1 VSDDTRKTANARQ
14 RTPASA
20 TRKTPRGTAAR
31 RRPAAAPAALGPPS
45 LQQDMPPTARR
56 LLQAARRL
64 LERSGFR
71 ALSVQAIANEAGEN
85 KALIRYYFGDK
96 NGLLVALVDWLMYDY
111 LWEVW
116 QRLAQ
121 LSRGHD
127 GLDLL
132 MDGAAAGMLADST
145 SYRAYFDL
153 LPHVLRDPGMA
164 GQLSELLK
172 AYRDLNVRG
181 FWGDRG
187 DPPAVIEDLA
197 ALTVAMTDGLAIQM
211 LADPDKVDVPRAL
224 ALWKTFVEQTV
235 AGAERSALSQGGR
248 RREGRSEG

>member
-1 VSDDTRKTANARQ
+1 MSDDTRNASDAR
-14 RTPASA
+14 RRAPARA
-20 TRKTPRGTAAR
+20 ARKTPRGTLTR
-31 RRPAAAPAALGPPS
+31 SRPAASAAIGPPS
-45 LQQDMPPTARR
+45 LQPDMPPTARR
-56 LLQAARRL
+56 LLEAARRL
-64 LERSGFR
+64 LVRSGFR
-71 ALSVQAIANEAGEN
+71 ALSVQAIADEAGEN

-127 GLDLL
+127 ALDLL
-132 MDGAAAGMLADST
+132 IDGAAAGMLADST

-164 GQLSELLK
+164 RQLSDLLQ

-181 FWGDRG
+181 FWGDR
-187 DPPAVIEDLA
+187 DDVPPVIADLA
-197 ALTVAMTDGLAIQM
+197 RAHRRPGRRAR
-211 LADPDKVDVPRAL
+211 DPDARRPGQSRRPARARAL
-224 ALWKTFVEQTV
+224 EDVR
-235 AGAERSALSQGGR
+235 GADDPRG
-248 RREGRSEG
+248 

>member
-1 VSDDTRKTANARQ
+1 MDDDPQNDPGARGRDLANAA
-14 RTPASA
+14 P
-20 TRKTPRGTAAR
+20 KTSRGTARGTTAR
-31 RRPAAAPAALGPPS
+31 RRNADSPAAPGPPS
-45 LQQDMPPTARR
+45 LQPDMQPTARR
-56 LLQAARRL
+56 LLEAARRL

-71 ALSVQAIANEAGEN
+71 ALSVQAIADEAGEN

-111 LWEVW
+111 LWEAW
-116 QRLAQ
+116 RRLAQ

-127 GLDLL
+127 ALGLLI
-132 MDGAAAGMLADST
+132 DGAAGGMLADST
-145 SYRAYFDL
+145 SYMAYFDL

-164 GQLSELLK
+164 RQLSELLK

-187 DPPAVIEDLA
+187 DPPAVIVDLA
-197 ALTVAMTDGLAIQM
+197 ALTVAMTDGLAIQV

-224 ALWKTFVEQTV
+224 RLWKSFVEQTILE
-235 AGAERSALSQGGR
+235 AERVDPTQEPAGSA
-248 RREGRSEG
+248 

>member
-1 VSDDTRKTANARQ
+1 
-14 RTPASA
+14 
-20 TRKTPRGTAAR
+20 
-31 RRPAAAPAALGPPS
+31 
-45 LQQDMPPTARR
+45 MPPTARR
-56 LLQAARRL
+56 LLEAARRL

-71 ALSVQAIANEAGEN
+71 ALSVQAIADEAGEN

-127 GLDLL
+127 ALDLL
-132 MDGAAAGMLADST
+132 IEGAAAGMLGDAT
-145 SYRAYFDL
+145 SYRAYFEL
-153 LPHVLRDPGMA
+153 LPNVLRDPGMA
-164 GQLSELLK
+164 RQLSDLLR

-181 FWGDRG
+181 FWGERG
-187 DPPAVIEDLA
+187 DAPEVIEDLA
-197 ALTVAMTDGLAIQM
+197 ALTVAMTDGLAIQV

-224 ALWKTFVEQTV
+224 ALWKRFVEQTI
-235 AGAERSALSQGGR
+235 AGAGHAGLTQATDGDASGTA
-248 RREGRSEG
+248 

>member
-1 VSDDTRKTANARQ
+1 MDDSGKTK
-14 RTPASA
+14 PAPRRAASGGA
-20 TRKTPRGTAAR
+20 RKTPRGTVVR
-31 RRPAAAPAALGPPS
+31 SRTAAPAALGPPS
-45 LQQDMPPTARR
+45 LQPDMPPTARR
-56 LLQAARRL
+56 LLEAARRL

-71 ALSVQAIANEAGEN
+71 ALSVQAIADEAGEN

-116 QRLAQ
+116 QRLSQ

-127 GLDLL
+127 ALDLL
-132 MDGAAAGMLADST
+132 IDGAAAGMLADAT
-145 SYRAYFDL
+145 SYMAYFDL
-153 LPHVLRDPGMA
+153 LPHLLRDPGMA
-164 GQLSELLK
+164 RQLSELLRS
-172 AYRDLNVRG
+172 YRDLNVRG

-197 ALTVAMTDGLAIQM
+197 ALTVALADGLAIQV

-224 ALWKTFVEQTV
+224 ALWKAFVERTILEAAR
-235 AGAERSALSQGGR
+235 AGE
-248 RREGRSEG
+248 

>member
-1 VSDDTRKTANARQ
+1 MSDETQGK
-14 RTPASA
+14 ASGRGRA
-20 TRKTPRGTAAR
+20 KPGAARKTPKGTATGKR
-31 RRPAAAPAALGPPS
+31 LSAAPTALGPPS
-45 LQQDMPPTARR
+45 LQPEMPPTARR
-56 LLQAARRL
+56 LLEAARRL

-71 ALSVQAIANEAGEN
+71 ALSVQAIADEAGEN

-127 GLDLL
+127 ALDLL
-132 MDGAAAGMLADST
+132 VDGAAGGMLADST
-145 SYRAYFDL
+145 SYLAYFDL
-153 LPHVLRDPGMA
+153 LPHVLRDPAMA
-164 GQLSELLK
+164 RQLSDLLQ
-172 AYRDLNVRG
+172 AYRDLNERG

-187 DPPAVIEDLA
+187 EAPAVIQDLA
-197 ALTVAMTDGLAIQM
+197 VLTVAMTDGLAIQV

-224 ALWKTFVEQTV
+224 ARWKAFVERTILE
-235 AGAERSALSQGGR
+235 AEQADG
-248 RREGRSEG
+248 